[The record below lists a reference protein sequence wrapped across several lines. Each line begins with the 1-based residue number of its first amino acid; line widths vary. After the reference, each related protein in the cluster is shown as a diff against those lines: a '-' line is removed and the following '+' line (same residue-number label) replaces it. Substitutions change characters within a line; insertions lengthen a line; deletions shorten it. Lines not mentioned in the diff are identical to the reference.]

1 MFECDLVENL
11 VPFIYSCNVDNDYQV
26 AIPVS
31 NIQNVLFE
39 INFDDKIFVVQP
51 VNNTEVE

>member
-1 MFECDLVENL
+1 MFKCDLVENL
-11 VPFIYSCNVDNDYQV
+11 VSFIYSCNLDNDNQV

-39 INFDDKIFVVQP
+39 INFDDIIFVVQP